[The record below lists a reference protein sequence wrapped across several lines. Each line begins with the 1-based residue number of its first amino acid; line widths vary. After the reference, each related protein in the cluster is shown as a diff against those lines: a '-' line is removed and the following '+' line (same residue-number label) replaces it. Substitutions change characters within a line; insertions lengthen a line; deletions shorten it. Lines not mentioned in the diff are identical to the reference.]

1 MEANNQ
7 LAGDLFGDMVLEQA
21 IQDKTAMVEQEM
33 LAAQQAEVDA
43 FGLNQ
48 PDTRAEERQGSEEE
62 EDPDFAMDEEEERM
76 LRSMAAER
84 ISAARAEYS
93 EE

>member
-48 PDTRAEERQGSEEE
+48 PDTRAEERHGSEEE
-62 EDPDFAMDEEEERM
+62 EDPDFAMDEEEGRRR
-76 LRSMAAER
+76 RSMAAER